1 MQTPAF
7 ASPTPAMAAPA
18 SPAGCAT
25 DQSTTANSLL
35 VVLLD
40 RSGSLIAQPGATDPQ
55 GYSTSVTRALTDL
68 WPGMMAVIGFGNDRT
83 PIWGPYRLTDPRQR
97 AALKNQ
103 IQQYPLGGDTPLA
116 PALLAA
122 LTLLSHAAGGSRM
135 IVVTDGSPEPQ
146 MFAGLDQI
154 EEIEQV
160 LPQICLRGI
169 PVSTFGLTLDLA
181 RPDGRIANKLLT
193 DMAARTGGEYVNV
206 QNAAHLSQVV
216 ITLFSQWLHLVFLPV
231 QFRAGRYTVAID
243 AYARRV
249 TFAAFR
255 SKAASAIV
263 LKGPDGQPL
272 PLQVVQ
278 RSTDNHY
285 EIDSLRI
292 SGVNQPGFYSIDMS
306 GDPGAQVYALVETDL
321 HAVLLQPSQHT
332 VAYIGQP
339 LMLEARL
346 LNGTTPV
353 IPRPDEV
360 ILTVDVRILAQ
371 GKTVFHTIVELAQQG
386 DSALFS
392 RQPTLPGPVGQV
404 HVQVVAS
411 YLQTPVEAS
420 AAQIS
425 IPLRPLP
432 AGGHICDAGTP
443 CIWLFSPLGALGGIS
458 ALFLLLSLCLFL
470 LARRPGGWVLSQKGR
485 AQDLGEVRRPLWRS
499 LFYRSTLSS
508 QELETTFDF
517 CGARFVLLFKRDL
530 HFMTLDT
537 ERKVSIQRGT
547 HLMHIQEGEGS
558 TELEDGDV
566 LLIERCTP
574 AVFKRNV

>member
-1 MQTPAF
+1 MPAF
-7 ASPTPAMAAPA
+7 SLQALAMATPA
-18 SPAGCAT
+18 SPARCAT
-25 DQSTTANSLL
+25 NQNTTASSLL

-68 WPGMMAVIGFGNDRT
+68 WPGVMAVIGFGNDHT
-83 PIWGPYRLTDPRQR
+83 PIWGPYTLADPRQR

-122 LTLLSHAAGGSRM
+122 LTLLGRAPGGSRM

-146 MFAGLDQI
+146 VFAGLNQI

-181 RPDGRIANKLLT
+181 RPDGRIANNLLT
-193 DMAARTGGEYVNV
+193 DIAARTGGEYIAV
-206 QNAAHLSQVV
+206 QSATHLAQV
-216 ITLFSQWLHLVFLPV
+216 IISLFSQWLHLVFLPV
-231 QFRAGRYTVAID
+231 QFRAGHYTVAID
-243 AYARRV
+243 AYVKRV
-249 TFAAFR
+249 IFAAFR
-255 SKAASAIV
+255 SKAAYAIV
-263 LKGPDGQPL
+263 FKGPDAQPL

-285 EIDSLRI
+285 EIDSLLV
-292 SGVNQPGFYSIDMS
+292 SGVNQPGLYSIDMS
-306 GDPGAQVYALVETDL
+306 GDPGAQVYALVETGL
-321 HAVLLQPSQHT
+321 HAVLLQPSQRT

-339 LMLEARL
+339 LTLEAQL
-346 LNGTTPV
+346 LNGATPI

-360 ILTVDVRILAQ
+360 ILTVDMRILVQ
-371 GKTVFHTIVELAQQG
+371 GKTAFHTIVELVQLG

-392 RQPTLPGPVGQV
+392 RQPTLSGPVGQV
-404 HVQVVAS
+404 HLQVVAS

-432 AGGHICDAGTP
+432 AGGHVCDAGTP
-443 CIWLFSPLGALGGIS
+443 CIWLFSPLAALGGIS
-458 ALFLLLSLCLFL
+458 ALFLLLGFFLFL
-470 LARRPGGWVLSQKGR
+470 LARKPGDWVLSQNGR
-485 AQDLGEVRRPLWRS
+485 AQDLGEVHRPFWRS
-499 LFYRSTLSS
+499 IFSRSTLSS
-508 QELETTFDF
+508 QELETIFDF
-517 CGARFVLLFKRDL
+517 CGVRFILLFKRDL
-530 HFMTLDT
+530 HFMTMDA

-547 HLMHIQEGEGS
+547 HIMPIKEGEGS

-574 AVFKRNV
+574 AVFKRKV